1 MRSLLQAKK
10 IMAGPRK
17 VLITGGCGFI
27 GSNLI
32 AALASGPDVP
42 AVRVLDNESM
52 GKRAHIAE
60 FDVDFVSGDIRDAD
74 TVRRALNGIDA
85 VVHLAAD
92 TRVMDSLENPAYNF
106 DVNVVGSFNL
116 ISIMR
121 ELGVT
126 RLVNAS
132 TGGAIIGEA
141 HPPVHEEMVPR
152 PLSPYGASKLAV
164 EGYLSS
170 FSAAYGFEAAS
181 LRFSNVFGPRSYHKG
196 SVVAAFLKRILER
209 KPLIVY
215 GDGEQT
221 RDYVYVG
228 DLTGGIIAALS
239 GGRSGVF
246 QLGSGVPTSIN
257 ELIDAMRQVVGADR
271 VEVRYEPYR
280 EGEVR
285 HTWCDVSKARSELGY
300 NPSTSLISGLEATWT
315 WFTKNAA
322 TPVGRV

>member
-1 MRSLLQAKK
+1 
-10 IMAGPRK
+10 MAGPRK

-32 AALASGPDVP
+32 AALASGPDAP
-42 AVRVLDNESM
+42 AVRVLDNESL
-52 GKRAHIAE
+52 GKREHIAE
-60 FDVDFVSGDIRDAD
+60 FDVDFVNGDIRDAD
-74 TVRRALNGIDA
+74 IVRRALNGVDA

-141 HPPVHEEMVPR
+141 DPPVHEEMVPR

-170 FSAAYGFEAAS
+170 FSAAYGFNAAS

-196 SVVAAFLKRILER
+196 SVVAAFFKRILEG
-209 KPLIVY
+209 KPLVVY

-228 DLTGGIIAALS
+228 DLTGGIIAALA
-239 GGRSGVF
+239 GIRSGVF

-257 ELIDAMRQVVGADR
+257 ALIDAMREVVGADR
-271 VEVRYEPYR
+271 IEVRYEPHR
-280 EGEVR
+280 AGEVL
-285 HTWCDVSKARSELGY
+285 HTWCDVRKARNELGY
-300 NPSTSLISGLEATWT
+300 DPSTPLVAGLKATWD
-315 WFTKNAA
+315 WFQTNGA
-322 TPVGRV
+322 TPVVRQ